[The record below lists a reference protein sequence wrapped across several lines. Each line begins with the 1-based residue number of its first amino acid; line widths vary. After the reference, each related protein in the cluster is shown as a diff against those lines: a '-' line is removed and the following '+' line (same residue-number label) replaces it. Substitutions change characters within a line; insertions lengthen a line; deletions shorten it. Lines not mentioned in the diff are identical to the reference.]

1 MSPFDEGLAAAQ
13 TGMRKDDN
21 PYKPGTTEHSDWI
34 AGYQSAVDVDEAT
47 ELDDD
52 PNHRGP
58 YSEE

>member
-1 MSPFDEGLAAAQ
+1 MSAFDEGVAAAT

-21 PYKPGTTEHSDWI
+21 PYKPGTAAYSDWN
-34 AGYQSAVDVDEAT
+34 AGYKSAIDADEAT

-58 YSEE
+58 YSTE